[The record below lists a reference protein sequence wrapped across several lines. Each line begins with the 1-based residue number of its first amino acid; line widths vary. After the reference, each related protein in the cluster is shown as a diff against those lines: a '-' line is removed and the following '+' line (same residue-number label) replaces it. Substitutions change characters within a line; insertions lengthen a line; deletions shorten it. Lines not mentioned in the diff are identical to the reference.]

1 MLKPRAARY
10 LRQRAARIAAS
21 SRGAEGDEAISAA
34 CASGGDCFASLAMT
48 RILAHKKNTG
58 DLQGENPQK
67 YNIRSCNREKKGNR
81 PETIRNN
88 EKNRRKRSKNNAPGD
103 RAPRGNE
110 KPADEQRRATDR
122 TNRRLGFQPS
132 PILREKAS
140 ERKKRSR
147 YSCGAL
153 VRFSPDVVFDR
164 LVLRSDHP
172 ACSRSIQ
179 RDATKR
185 SSLPSVCCPSST
197 APKPFACWN
206 SAAVLNTMPSVT
218 FVAPS

>member
-1 MLKPRAARY
+1 
-10 LRQRAARIAAS
+10 
-21 SRGAEGDEAISAA
+21 
-34 CASGGDCFASLAMT
+34 MT

-172 ACSRSIQ
+172 ACSRSISAGCDEAFQLAQ
-179 RDATKR
+179 RLLSQLHGTEALRLLELGSRAQDHAQR
-185 SSLPSVCCPSST
+185 YLRCPVLILERGARREGALLPTLRREPI
-197 APKPFACWN
+197 
-206 SAAVLNTMPSVT
+206 
-218 FVAPS
+218 